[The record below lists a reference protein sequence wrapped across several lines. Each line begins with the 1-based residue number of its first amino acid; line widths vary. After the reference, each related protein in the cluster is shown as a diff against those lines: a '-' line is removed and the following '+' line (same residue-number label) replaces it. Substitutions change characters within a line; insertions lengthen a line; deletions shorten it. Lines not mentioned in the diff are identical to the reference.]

1 MDPLFQVHMLNDEGI
16 RKAQKLAIAF
26 DDLITELRVLCPEN
40 TREFSIVKTYLE
52 TASFFAKKSIAC
64 LPENQK

>member
-1 MDPLFQVHMLNDEGI
+1 MLNDTGI
-16 RKAQKLAIAF
+16 EKARKLALAF
-26 DDLITELRVLCPEN
+26 DDLLRELRKLCPEN
-40 TREFSIVKTYLE
+40 TREFSIVKTNLE